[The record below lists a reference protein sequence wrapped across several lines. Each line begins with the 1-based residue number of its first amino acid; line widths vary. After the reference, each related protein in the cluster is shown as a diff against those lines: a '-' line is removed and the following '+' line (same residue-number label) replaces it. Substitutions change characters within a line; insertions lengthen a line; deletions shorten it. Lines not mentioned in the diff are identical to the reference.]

1 MTTNVLF
8 QVQELKKSQSSQD
21 RDRKDKCLEGWRGRQ
36 EQVMQACGIMTK
48 ILKFL
53 ANERETTDQ
62 LGQLEQ
68 DHLISI
74 FIEI

>member
-1 MTTNVLF
+1 
-8 QVQELKKSQSSQD
+8 
-21 RDRKDKCLEGWRGRQ
+21 
-36 EQVMQACGIMTK
+36 MQACGIMTK
-48 ILKFL
+48 ILEFL